1 MSWLPILV
9 SGWLVCSVALALLI
23 GRSIGLADRKARDE
37 RERLYV
43 VDDIPLPR
51 RPQPDVAGGR
61 PPTASTP
68 LSEP

>member
-23 GRSIGLADRKARDE
+23 GRSIGLADRRAHDE

-43 VDDIPLPR
+43 VDDIPIPR
-51 RPQPDVAGGR
+51 RSQPDVGGRR
-61 PPTASTP
+61 PPTASAP
-68 LSEP
+68 LPEP